1 MQVWNTC
8 NIKEFTMSKVIPLF
22 KTPNPTR
29 VIVIEGVDGVGKATQ
44 TALLCKALEDKGF
57 SVADFS
63 FPMYDMPWGKVI
75 KKMLSNEP
83 CVTPHGTYLHPDY
96 FNGNPYIKSMLYLNN
111 FAESYHIPAGISSVI
126 SGTYKKDFIIFD
138 RYVSSMIAFA
148 YAGCVLQNKDSTYNR
163 VDWKK
168 VMEFINFN
176 FLGVKIDLQINL
188 IADLSTTKKN
198 LETRYEGKTVVDVH
212 EQNEELMHIVGEL
225 YRLNYNF
232 AFETPSPVPI
242 VKEKP
247 EPKPFFSA
255 IYNKDS
261 FIEVINCINH
271 KGSLGSKEEIALAV
285 KDSVFN
291 YFQIK

>member
-1 MQVWNTC
+1 
-8 NIKEFTMSKVIPLF
+8 MSKVVPLF

-96 FNGNPYIKSMLYLNN
+96 FNGNPYIKSMIYLNN
-111 FAESYHIPAGISSVI
+111 FMEAYHIPSGISSAI
-126 SGTYKKDFIIFD
+126 SGTYKKDFVVFD
-138 RYVSSMIAFA
+138 RYVPSMVAFA

-198 LETRYEGKTVVDVH
+198 LDTRYEGKTVVDVH
-212 EQNEELMHIVGEL
+212 EQNDELMHIVGEL
-225 YRLNYNF
+225 YRLNYDF
-232 AFETPSPVPI
+232 AFDPPNHIPTI
-242 VKEKP
+242 KEQP

-255 IYNKDS
+255 IYNKKS
-261 FIEVINCINH
+261 FIDVINCMND
-271 KGSLGSKEEIALAV
+271 KGELSSKEEIAT
-285 KDSVFN
+285 SVFN
-291 YFQIK
+291 SVAEYFEIK